1 MTRLAND
8 RLEVARL
15 KAHQRAMRR
24 MYRVRERMIKFRDYI
39 NKTIEVME
47 YLDCLKQRRRPR
59 VKTSPLEKG
68 KENHERTD

>member
-24 MYRVRERMIKFRDYI
+24 MYRVRERLIKFREYMD
-39 NKTIEVME
+39 KTIKLME
-47 YLDCLKQRRRPR
+47 DLDGLKQRRRPR
-59 VKTSPLEKG
+59 VKSSYLEKG
-68 KENHERTD
+68 GGQVA

>member
-24 MYRVRERMIKFRDYI
+24 MYRVRERLIKFREYMD
-39 NKTIEVME
+39 KTIKLME
-47 YLDCLKQRRRPR
+47 DLDGLKQRRRPR
-59 VKTSPLEKG
+59 VKSSSLEKG
-68 KENHERTD
+68 GGQVA